1 MAPKKVVAKV
11 VAAKAASPEE
21 KVPELKAATP
31 VEKRKAEET
40 PEEPAA
46 KKEAKTEEE
55 ELEKDG
61 AEDKR
66 PALKVA
72 CGFNNVD
79 CTLNVV
85 PTLAGKVLMGLN
97 EGGMQYLIA
106 GARSNVG
113 IKGGRYMYEVKIIEA
128 LNPTPK
134 VPAAKQ
140 LVRLGFSTAGSPL
153 VLGDAD
159 TGVYFDSDGGFA
171 VGHQRK
177 GTSQRFGRDQSVAV
191 LLNLDA
197 ASPNANTV
205 SLFCNG
211 KRISKPQ
218 PLPESLHG
226 KALFPHIAFRAV
238 SLQVNMGPVPAKALP
253 FSCRMVQGAATADA
267 VVADAAVPK
276 DGKYE
281 VLVPVAFPD
290 EGTFQWLDDFL
301 EKNPTY
307 VELSDRKLQDWAA
320 SSGLAK
326 PRGGTNDKPAFAY
339 GVPGMD
345 DMSLRNM
352 IASVAPI
359 MPRNYVVME
368 VKSNLI
374 AAERSTLLKRF
385 SKAHF
390 KKVAHVVM
398 GEPSKEHKKKV
409 HSIILKAKQDKA
421 NTDWRL
427 KKAEK
432 ERKKQ
437 LVKRQK
443 ELAELRKQ
451 AEEKRKQMVEEAKK
465 KAEEAKKKAEAGD
478 EKKEEAASVEVEAPA
493 KVEEKKEEE
502 PEEVDDLGEEPP
514 TAELS
519 AEEQKLWF
527 QPKVGAGDLAPA
539 VLSKAFASFTI
550 PEKEEGFDAIN
561 YEWQQE
567 AKSKEYLRKWVVETK
582 LTSRIEDLQPSQYFK
597 DKAAAWQKQ
606 FGEWQTKQRAFKAAA
621 PKKKEEISDGAK
633 DISSVEDVSDIG
645 GGEPLFAHFAP
656 EDWALIQLR
665 HELYLLQDA
674 FQKDVNDPDR
684 AGIPENHLAFYYNK
698 YFKKGLNP
706 KLFSLSTNLELFA
719 LLKDTVAIPADTQV
733 LTSQLPAELES
744 LGIFVKLTEENRRER
759 QRRIDAGDETARL
772 KFVTV
777 PAAVIAPAKTVPAVV
792 KGAGKGKGKGKW

>member
-1 MAPKKVVAKV
+1 
-11 VAAKAASPEE
+11 
-21 KVPELKAATP
+21 
-31 VEKRKAEET
+31 
-40 PEEPAA
+40 
-46 KKEAKTEEE
+46 
-55 ELEKDG
+55 
-61 AEDKR
+61 
-66 PALKVA
+66 
-72 CGFNNVD
+72 
-79 CTLNVV
+79 
-85 PTLAGKVLMGLN
+85 
-97 EGGMQYLIA
+97 
-106 GARSNVG
+106 
-113 IKGGRYMYEVKIIEA
+113 
-128 LNPTPK
+128 
-134 VPAAKQ
+134 
-140 LVRLGFSTAGSPL
+140 
-153 VLGDAD
+153 
-159 TGVYFDSDGGFA
+159 
-171 VGHQRK
+171 
-177 GTSQRFGRDQSVAV
+177 
-191 LLNLDA
+191 
-197 ASPNANTV
+197 
-205 SLFCNG
+205 
-211 KRISKPQ
+211 
-218 PLPESLHG
+218 
-226 KALFPHIAFRAV
+226 
-238 SLQVNMGPVPAKALP
+238 
-253 FSCRMVQGAATADA
+253 MVQGAATADA

-777 PAAVIAPAKTVPAVV
+777 PAAVIAPVKVVPAVV